1 MHRTQ
6 FRTILAV
13 LRLETALREQV
24 SEGGEPRFGM
34 ANERDGLKK
43 KIIESVKRE
52 RKRSRFDDEEDEE
65 DSSSS
70 FFVLS

>member
-24 SEGGEPRFGM
+24 SEGGEPRFGK
-34 ANERDGLKK
+34 EQG
-43 KIIESVKRE
+43 
-52 RKRSRFDDEEDEE
+52 RSFA
-65 DSSSS
+65 SSKGA
-70 FFVLS
+70 

>member
-1 MHRTQ
+1 VENHV
-6 FRTILAV
+6 LARSKEDL
-13 LRLETALREQV
+13 LRLQKELKR
-24 SEGGEPRFGM
+24 M